1 MGLLYILK
9 INIIEIFLKD
19 NMIKANKIIKSYNG
33 KRILDEVS
41 LELNR
46 GEINVLFGPSGCGKT
61 TLCRNLTLL
70 EYPNSGNI
78 EIDNISYQF
87 PSKNSFNNK
96 PYPKINMVF
105 QQLFL
110 YPHLTNEQNIKLAV
124 DNFTEE
130 KEERFTY
137 LTELL
142 KIDDILKQ
150 YPNESSMGQKQ
161 RVAIARVLIL
171 NPEFIFFDE
180 ITSALDIVQA
190 NNIISLLN
198 KLKSEG
204 IGILII
210 THNINFMERVADNLL
225 FMSDGKIIETGNT
238 SIIKQPKTE
247 ILKQFLG
254 L

>member
-1 MGLLYILK
+1 
-9 INIIEIFLKD
+9 
-19 NMIKANKIIKSYNG
+19 MIKANKITKRYNG
-33 KRILDEVS
+33 KRILNEVS
-41 LELNR
+41 LELDR
-46 GEINVLFGPSGCGKT
+46 GKINVLFGPSGCGKT

-78 EIDNISYQF
+78 EIDNVLYKF
-87 PSKNSFNNK
+87 PLKNNFNNK
-96 PYPKINMVF
+96 PYPKVNMVF

-124 DNFTEE
+124 DNFTKE
-130 KEERFTY
+130 KKDRFRY

-150 YPNESSMGQKQ
+150 YPNESSLGQKQ

-190 NNIISLLN
+190 NNIISLLK
-198 KLKSEG
+198 KLKSED

-210 THNINFMERVADNLL
+210 SHNINFIERVADNLL
-225 FMSDGKIIETGNT
+225 FMFAGKVIETGGKE
-238 SIIKQPKTE
+238 IIMRPKTE
-247 ILKQFLG
+247 ILKQFFG
-254 L
+254 V

>member
-1 MGLLYILK
+1 
-9 INIIEIFLKD
+9 
-19 NMIKANKIIKSYNG
+19 MIKANKIIKRYNG

-70 EYPNSGNI
+70 EYPNSGSI
-78 EIDNISYQF
+78 EIDNVSYKF
-87 PSKNSFNNK
+87 PTKNNFNNK

-124 DNFTEE
+124 NDFTKE
-130 KEERFTY
+130 KKERFTY

-150 YPNESSMGQKQ
+150 YPNESSLGQKQ

-190 NNIISLLN
+190 SNIIGLLK
-198 KLKSEG
+198 KLKLEG

-225 FMSDGKIIETGNT
+225 FMYDGKIIETGNT
-238 SIIKQPKTE
+238 NIIKQPKTE

-254 L
+254 ICVILPKIRTIG

>member
-1 MGLLYILK
+1 
-9 INIIEIFLKD
+9 
-19 NMIKANKIIKSYNG
+19 MITANKIIKSYNG
-33 KRILDEVS
+33 KRILDEIS
-41 LELNR
+41 IELNR
-46 GEINVLFGPSGCGKT
+46 GEITVLFGPSGCGKT

-70 EYPNSGNI
+70 EYPNSGTINI
-78 EIDNISYQF
+78 GNISYTF
-87 PSKNSFNNK
+87 PSNNKHKIK
-96 PYPKINMVF
+96 PYPKVNMVF

-110 YPHLTNEQNIKLAV
+110 WPHLTNEQNIKLAI
-124 DNFTEE
+124 DDFTKE
-130 KEERFTY
+130 KEDKFIY

-150 YPNESSMGQKQ
+150 FPNESSLGEKQ

-180 ITSALDIVQA
+180 ITSALDIVQT
-190 NNIISLLN
+190 NNISDLLL

-204 IGILII
+204 IGILIV
-210 THNINFMERVADNLL
+210 THNIYFMEKIADNLL
-225 FMSDGKIIETGNT
+225 FMYDGKIIETGNK

-254 L
+254 